1 MKLYSCKVRLH
12 GDVRDEVR
20 KDNVTQAEITVLRR
34 IHGDDAV
41 LEIRSAGATDR
52 NEAEERDRLNQFYGE
67 GTINRIFGA
76 PIVRITDEVSI
87 SEEVDDVEA
96 LATQTAEL
104 PVVKRT
110 QRGRPPKFPLPE
122 PTPEVAPA
130 DPSIGTLTD

>member
-52 NEAEERDRLNQFYGE
+52 NEAAERDRLNAAYGE
-67 GTINRIFGA
+67 GTVNKIFGM
-76 PIVRITDEVSI
+76 PVVRITDEVSI
-87 SEEVDDVEA
+87 SEDVEDVVE
-96 LATQTAEL
+96 LATKPEL
-104 PVVKRT
+104 PVVKKA

-122 PTPEVAPA
+122 PTPEPA
-130 DPSIGTLTD
+130 HEDPSIGTLTD